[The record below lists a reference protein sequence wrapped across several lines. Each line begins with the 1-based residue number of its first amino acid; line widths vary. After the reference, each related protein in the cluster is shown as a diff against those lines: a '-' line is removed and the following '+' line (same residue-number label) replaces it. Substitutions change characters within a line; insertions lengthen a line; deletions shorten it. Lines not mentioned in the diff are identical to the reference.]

1 METSKGSN
9 VCPVDRKWLLPP
21 LLFLVPERIL
31 MRGSKREGGGGRFR
45 LRSDGTTMALSLSLS
60 PFNGSLTVNVT
71 SPLDLPPPTEDEL
84 FGCGSCLVT
93 FFIVGGKGCSLLHK
107 HSSPSSSH
115 PFPILSPFPS
125 HLIRKATVLPPL
137 SLLSATAKL
146 SRVDLSFDDDERA
159 LLPSERPLPPSCA
172 LGTWS
177 EHDGARGLPRDKKKR
192 HLQILAQ
199 VCL

>member
-1 METSKGSN
+1 
-9 VCPVDRKWLLPP
+9 
-21 LLFLVPERIL
+21 

-45 LRSDGTTMALSLSLS
+45 SRSDGTTMALALSLSL
-60 PFNGSLTVNVT
+60 NGSLTIDVT

-84 FGCGSCLVT
+84 FGGCGSCLVT

-107 HSSPSSSH
+107 HSSSFSSSSH

-159 LLPSERPLPPSCA
+159 LLPSERPLPPPVPSGPGPNIA
-172 LGTWS
+172 
-177 EHDGARGLPRDKKKR
+177 ARGGSPGTRKNDIYKYLHKFAFKNFSR
-192 HLQILAQ
+192 HNKFI
-199 VCL
+199 

>member
-1 METSKGSN
+1 
-9 VCPVDRKWLLPP
+9 
-21 LLFLVPERIL
+21 

-125 HLIRKATVLPPL
+125 HLIRKAGGRPT
-137 SLLSATAKL
+137 SLLFLLLFPFYPQLQNCLVSIYPSTTT
-146 SRVDLSFDDDERA
+146 RERFCRRSV
-159 LLPSERPLPPSCA
+159 PSPPPVPS
-172 LGTWS
+172 GPGPNMT
-177 EHDGARGLPRDKKKR
+177 ARGGSPGTRKNDIYKYLHKFAFKNFSR
-192 HLQILAQ
+192 HNKFI
-199 VCL
+199 